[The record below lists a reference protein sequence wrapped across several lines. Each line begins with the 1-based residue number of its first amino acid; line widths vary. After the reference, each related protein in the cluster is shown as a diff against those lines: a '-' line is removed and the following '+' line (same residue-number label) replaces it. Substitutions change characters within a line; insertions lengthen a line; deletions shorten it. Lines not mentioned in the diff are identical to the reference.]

1 MPTLACVGNLWAIH
15 PLLPLVCDVCIGTP
29 DVQMAL
35 TETRLGLIPATIGP
49 YVCARMGEAKARRV
63 FMSGRRFVAEE
74 AVELGLLARVVQ
86 PEDLDSAIE
95 AEVAPY
101 LSCAPGAVARAKAL
115 LRRLGP
121 VIDEDTIRHTIDEL
135 VACWEGDEAPEGI
148 GAFFDKRKP
157 AWVG

>member
-1 MPTLACVGNLWAIH
+1 MLQT
-15 PLLPLVCDVCIGTP
+15 
-29 DVQMAL
+29 
-35 TETRLGLIPATIGP
+35 
-49 YVCARMGEAKARRV
+49 
-63 FMSGRRFVAEE
+63 AE
-74 AVELGLLARVVQ
+74 
-86 PEDLDSAIE
+86 S
-95 AEVAPY
+95 
-101 LSCAPGAVARAKAL
+101 L